1 MKTFNATK
9 EFKEGEHSIGYV
21 SSTFEKEFKNV
32 EFEKCSVPTFQ
43 VLPRDM
49 TDVEIESELKPG
61 MCELGDLQAFLENP
75 PKESKDGSYNLF
87 YFKSFVVF
95 VYWYSCDSRWYV
107 RTWDRDEDG
116 WAAGVRVFSPATTA
130 GALEHSGPS
139 DLNLESA
146 IALVKKEG
154 FVIFK
159 SI

>member
-87 YFKSFVVF
+87 YFKSFVVDVRWLGAYWH
-95 VYWYSCDSRWYV
+95 VYAWG
-107 RTWDRDEDG
+107 RDGGG
-116 WAAGVRVFSPATTA
+116 WLAGDRVFSPATTA